1 MLAKSR
7 NRNFAMERIFGFLMH
22 PKTKELQMIPS
33 KAPKPTRRQSFCNI
47 NPPSV
52 SSLRTPHT
60 ISTMD
65 TITATQPPFKNPIA
79 TALCFCFRIF
89 NCHSV
94 QPPKNRM
101 LQYATTA
108 IYFKIIV
115 RLIASSHASSNN
127 TNANRN
133 DTKHSTYPKALFEVR
148 FGSFSLLVAFGIE
161 VSHTEMAQCNS
172 KHT

>member
-60 ISTMD
+60 ISTMY

-115 RLIASSHASSNN
+115 RLIASSHLPRILKQYQRQSQ
-127 TNANRN
+127 R
-133 DTKHSTYPKALFEVR
+133 H
-148 FGSFSLLVAFGIE
+148 
-161 VSHTEMAQCNS
+161 
-172 KHT
+172 

>member
-101 LQYATTA
+101 LQYATPA

-115 RLIASSHASSNN
+115 RLIASSHLPRILKQYHRQSQ
-127 TNANRN
+127 R
-133 DTKHSTYPKALFEVR
+133 H
-148 FGSFSLLVAFGIE
+148 
-161 VSHTEMAQCNS
+161 
-172 KHT
+172 